1 MKALSYFTDGE
12 IELALAL
19 ASELLENDKA
29 MSELSISW
37 DAGNKMVELK
47 DKIDIFYS
55 DLNK

>member
-1 MKALSYFTDGE
+1 MKASSYFTDAE

-19 ASELLENDKA
+19 VSELLENYEA

-37 DAGNKMVELK
+37 DAGNKMVDLK

>member
-1 MKALSYFTDGE
+1 MKASSYFTDAE

-19 ASELLENDKA
+19 ASELLENHKA
-29 MSELSISW
+29 MCELSISW

-47 DKIDIFYS
+47 DKIDIFYL

>member
-1 MKALSYFTDGE
+1 MKASSYFTDAE

-19 ASELLENDKA
+19 ASELLENHKA
-29 MSELSISW
+29 MSELSIYW

>member
-1 MKALSYFTDGE
+1 MKASSYFTDGE

-19 ASELLENDKA
+19 ASELLENHKA